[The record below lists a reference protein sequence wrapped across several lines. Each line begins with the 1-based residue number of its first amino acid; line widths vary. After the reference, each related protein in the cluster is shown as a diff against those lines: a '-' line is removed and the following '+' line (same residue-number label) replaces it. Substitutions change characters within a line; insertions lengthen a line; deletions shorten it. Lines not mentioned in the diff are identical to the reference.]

1 MLPTRR
7 SRNTFQLTTMPSKR
21 ENQGKSQVISP
32 VLFMTVDG
40 EPMRFFLCPGPAKVE
55 LLPSIKAGGGMVC
68 KAQEPGAVLLVDP
81 NEMGSLTR
89 STAHWYVSA
98 QYIRD
103 CIEKNEQL
111 ELEDYRMKPDAA
123 DVQSTKKRAARTSTS
138 LGRIPYTS
146 EEDAAIIGY
155 VATLKDKLKGNLLWK
170 QMAEIHLTQHSWQSM
185 KYHYIYKLMDR
196 PTEAKEQGRRNGV
209 SMADDKRSDVQPT
222 ADPPSDPD
230 VTLAEEEVE
239 EEEKEVEEEVKEA
252 EKEEEEEEEEVG
264 EEAEEEEEN
273 EVEVALPAG
282 LPVSPQHNPSPDT
295 PQQSSFHL
303 LMLPDMPPL
312 EPPSRKKARTS
323 SPRGSPKA
331 STSAGT
337 PSSRPP
343 PPPRPSPPPRQ
354 PIEGDLS
361 ADGASNPVI
370 QNEAEKTGKS
380 GEKRKLGIL
389 EIASEEFEDDS
400 ESDYEEAHDVPE
412 PMRTQQ
418 PRATTS
424 KHPMG
429 TPDMPMETRT
439 VVETG
444 PTPKPHLFIF
454 DRESQEEGS
463 QPMECEGA
471 AVPAGPQPISKEAE
485 VESMT
490 QVQLKEDMQ
499 RIRALMKQTNQNLV
513 SVTKVLLKTSGDFSA
528 ALALLLRPDS
538 ARGPFWSQSDDR
550 LLMTSDTEARQQ
562 LQKRYGEQ
570 GVAKRLVFLEGAND
584 ADDPPELN
592 VHNV

>member
-7 SRNTFQLTTMPSKR
+7 SRNTFQLTTMQSKR

-81 NEMGSLTR
+81 NEMGSLTQ

-103 CIEKNEQL
+103 CIKKNEQL

-138 LGRIPYTS
+138 SGRIPYTS

-196 PTEAKEQGRRNGV
+196 ATEAKEQGRRNGD

-252 EKEEEEEEEEVG
+252 EKEEEEVG
-264 EEAEEEEEN
+264 EEAEEEN

-303 LMLPDMPPL
+303 LMLPDTPPL

-412 PMRTQQ
+412 PMSTQQ

-513 SVTKVLLKTSGDFSA
+513 SVTKALLKTSGDFSS

-550 LLMTSDTEARQQ
+550 LLMTSDSEARQQ

-592 VHNV
+592 VHNI

>member
-1 MLPTRR
+1 MVNPCVSSCARDQPRWSSCPASRQGEEWCAKLR
-7 SRNTFQLTTMPSKR
+7 SRGLSCLWTPMRWGLSRRAQLTGRCS
-21 ENQGKSQVISP
+21 
-32 VLFMTVDG
+32 F
-40 EPMRFFLCPGPAKVE
+40 RFV
-55 LLPSIKAGGGMVC
+55 
-68 KAQEPGAVLLVDP
+68 
-81 NEMGSLTR
+81 
-89 STAHWYVSA
+89 YVSA

-103 CIEKNEQL
+103 CIKKNEQL

-138 LGRIPYTS
+138 SGRIPYTS

-196 PTEAKEQGRRNGV
+196 ATEAKEQGRRNGD

-252 EKEEEEEEEEVG
+252 EKEEEEVG
-264 EEAEEEEEN
+264 EEAEEEN

-303 LMLPDMPPL
+303 LMLPDTPPL

-412 PMRTQQ
+412 PMSTQQ

-513 SVTKVLLKTSGDFSA
+513 SVTKALLKTSGDFSS

-550 LLMTSDTEARQQ
+550 LLMTSDSEARQQ

-592 VHNV
+592 VHNI